1 MLTSETR
8 HPPRRGGRPRVARM
22 ATLPPLLPPQLAER
36 PATPALVGNRGDEG
50 TKGKRLHYADLLATS
65 VTPIAR

>member
-1 MLTSETR
+1 
-8 HPPRRGGRPRVARM
+8 
-22 ATLPPLLPPQLAER
+22 
-36 PATPALVGNRGDEG
+36 LVGNRGDEG